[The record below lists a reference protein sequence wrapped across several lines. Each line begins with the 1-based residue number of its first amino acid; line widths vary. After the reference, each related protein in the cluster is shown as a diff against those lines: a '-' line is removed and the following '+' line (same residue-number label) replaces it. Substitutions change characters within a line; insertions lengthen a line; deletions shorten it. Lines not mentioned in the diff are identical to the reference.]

1 MLPED
6 IITSYFFAE
15 GMKRVERT
23 GWNIV
28 GIQISRKESIA
39 EHSWGTV
46 YLSWLLTMYLENNQN
61 SSPNL
66 SKILSMAMIHDL
78 PESIISDIPKPA
90 LDLGGDMLK
99 QGKLHAETEALKKII
114 PPGPVIQNNVLML
127 ADELKSG
134 HTLESRIVRAA
145 DLLDMIFHAITL
157 ERSGM
162 KADKLNPF
170 FESTFRMIEDLDLE
184 VASSIFNL
192 LDNEH
197 KANLSTR

>member
-6 IITSYFFAE
+6 IITSFFFAE

-23 GWNIV
+23 GWNII
-28 GIQISRKESIA
+28 GIQIPRKESIA

-46 YLSWLLTMYLENNQN
+46 YLSWLLTIYLESTQN

-90 LDLGGDMLK
+90 LDLGGDVMK

-114 PPGPVIQNNVLML
+114 PPSPAIQKNALML

-134 HTLESRIVRAA
+134 HTFESRIVRAA

-162 KADKLNPF
+162 KADLLNPF
-170 FESTFRMIEDLDLE
+170 FESASRMIKDLDLE
-184 VASSIFNL
+184 IASSIFNL
-192 LDNEH
+192 LNNEH
-197 KANLSTR
+197 KVNLSTK